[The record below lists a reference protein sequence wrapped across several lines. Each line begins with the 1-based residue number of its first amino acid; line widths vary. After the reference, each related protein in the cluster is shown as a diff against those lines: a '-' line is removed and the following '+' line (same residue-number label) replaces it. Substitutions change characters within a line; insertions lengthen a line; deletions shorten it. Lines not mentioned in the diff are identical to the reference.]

1 MLKVMTFNLRVDSPC
16 DGINQFF
23 SRTPRILKAIRDE
36 APDLIGFQE
45 DNDAMREFLRKSLP
59 EYTVIGCG
67 GGRNY
72 RSVSNVIAY
81 KTDRFELIDFE
92 TKWLSHT
99 PDVPA
104 STFGGDQSKYPRHYH
119 RARLHDAE
127 SDKTFQFVNMHADH
141 VGDNAKLLATK
152 QVVEVLKPYAAE
164 GIFVCGDLNSHPGTP
179 SISAF
184 TEGNDL
190 GLVDTTAQV
199 GGTFHGYG
207 TRVPTYKCDF
217 IFSNVPYSESH
228 LVEDVPEN
236 GVYISDHNPV
246 VTTFEV

>member
-141 VGDNAKLLATK
+141 VGDNAKRLATK
-152 QVVEVLKPYAAE
+152 QVGEVL
-164 GIFVCGDLNSHPGTP
+164 
-179 SISAF
+179 
-184 TEGNDL
+184 
-190 GLVDTTAQV
+190 
-199 GGTFHGYG
+199 
-207 TRVPTYKCDF
+207 
-217 IFSNVPYSESH
+217 
-228 LVEDVPEN
+228 
-236 GVYISDHNPV
+236 
-246 VTTFEV
+246 

>member
-1 MLKVMTFNLRVDSPC
+1 MLKVMTFNLRVDSPG
-16 DGINQFF
+16 DGINKFF
-23 SRTPRILKAIRDE
+23 LRAPRVLKAIRDE
-36 APDLIGFQE
+36 SPDLIGFQE
-45 DNDAMREFLRKSLP
+45 DNDAMRVFLRENLS
-59 EYTVIGCG
+59 EYTVLGCG

-92 TKWLSHT
+92 SRWLSNT

-119 RARLHDAE
+119 RARVHDGE
-127 SDKTFQFVNMHADH
+127 SGKTFQFVNMHADH
-141 VGDNAKLLATK
+141 VGENAKLMATK
-152 QVVEVLKPYAAE
+152 QVVEMLKAYADE

-179 SISAF
+179 SICAF
-184 TEGNDL
+184 VENNGL
-190 GLVDTTAQV
+190 ELVDTTVQV

-207 TRVPTYKCDF
+207 TRVPSYKCDY

-228 LVEDVPEN
+228 LVEDFPEN